1 MQSTICITIPPW
13 AIISTERSHRTHPS
27 EFWNHIWP
35 MGPCRIRDTCIT
47 ALQPLPDDSKTKEPD
62 WVTKQRHQAFRTHHF
77 MLITGMQ
84 TLFFDIKTKVFFSP
98 VTTNQLQV
106 RMFEQIM
113 YLFCSQFMFCII
125 YSKYSIVFSN
135 LSFYYLVVLKML
147 MWVNLY
153 LFNTVKTDIFWKIC
167 WLS

>member
-47 ALQPLPDDSKTKEPD
+47 ALQLQPEDSKTKEPD
-62 WVTKQRHQAFRTHHF
+62 WVTKQRHRAFRTHHF

-106 RMFEQIM
+106 RMFEQIK
-113 YLFCSQFMFCII
+113 I
-125 YSKYSIVFSN
+125 
-135 LSFYYLVVLKML
+135 YYLVVLKML

-153 LFNTVKTDIFWKIC
+153 LFNTFEKYVDFQKNPLHAQVQTPNVY
-167 WLS
+167 